1 MLNCLE
7 NKKKYTNQSLL
18 SVKFHTCYKWP
29 NKVTIF
35 AYLSRGRKDWSGRKW
50 NIRQELN
57 KN

>member
-1 MLNCLE
+1 MLNRLE

-35 AYLSRGRKDWSGRKW
+35 AYLSRGRKWLIIKW